1 MKSVSDQKSELR
13 ARMLKLRKSI
23 DEEDWQARSET
34 IINELKKIPEFIN
47 SDVIHC
53 YVSMNDRKEVNTH
66 SLLNDLIS
74 SGKKVIVPVT
84 DFETG
89 ELKHSELRSFEDLK
103 KNKWGVPEPDEIH
116 PQKQKTDLILV
127 PLLAA
132 DKDFNRLGYGKG
144 FYDRFL
150 KKENAVKI
158 GLLFDEFIL
167 DQIPVENFDEKL
179 DILITEKM
187 ILRCNNSDL
196 GS

>member
-1 MKSVSDQKSELR
+1 MSVSDQKSELR

-23 DEEDWQARSET
+23 DEEDWETRSET
-34 IINELKKIPEFIN
+34 IINELKKIPEFIA

-53 YVSMNDRKEVNTH
+53 FVSMNDRKEVNTH

-89 ELKHSELRSFEDLK
+89 ELKHSELKSFQDLK
-103 KNKWGVPEPDEIH
+103 ENKWGVLEPDEIH
-116 PQKQKTDLILV
+116 PPTKEMDMILV
-127 PLLAA
+127 PLLAV

-150 KKENAVKI
+150 KKENAVKV
-158 GLLFDEFIL
+158 GLLFDDFLI

-187 ILRCNNSDL
+187 ILRRNNRDL

>member
-1 MKSVSDQKSELR
+1 MSVSDQKSELR
-13 ARMLKLRKSI
+13 ARLLKLRKSI
-23 DEEDWQARSET
+23 NEEDWQIRSET
-34 IINELKKIPEFIN
+34 IINELKKIPEFIT

-53 YVSMNDRKEVNTH
+53 FVSMNDRKEINTH
-66 SLLNDLIS
+66 SLLDDLIS
-74 SGKKVIVPVT
+74 SEKKVIVPVT
-84 DFETG
+84 DFEKG
-89 ELKHSELRSFEDLK
+89 ELKHSELRSFKDLRE
-103 KNKWGVPEPDEIH
+103 NKWGVMEPVEIH
-116 PQKQKTDLILV
+116 PQTQQTDLILV

-150 KKENAVKI
+150 KKENAVKV
-158 GLLFDEFIL
+158 GLLFDDFLL

-187 ILRCNNSDL
+187 ILRRNNSDL

>member
-1 MKSVSDQKSELR
+1 MSVSDQKSELR
-13 ARMLKLRKSI
+13 ARLLKLRKSI
-23 DEEDWQARSET
+23 NEEDWQIRSET
-34 IINELKKIPEFIN
+34 IINELKKIPEFIT

-53 YVSMNDRKEVNTH
+53 FVSMNDRKEINTH
-66 SLLNDLIS
+66 SLLDDLIS
-74 SGKKVIVPVT
+74 SEKKVIVPVT

-89 ELKHSELRSFEDLK
+89 ELKHSELRSFKDLRE
-103 KNKWGVPEPDEIH
+103 NKWGVMEPVEIH
-116 PQKQKTDLILV
+116 PQTQQTDLILV

-150 KKENAVKI
+150 KKENAVKV
-158 GLLFDEFIL
+158 GLLFDDFLL

-187 ILRCNNSDL
+187 ILRRNNSDL

>member
-1 MKSVSDQKSELR
+1 MSVSDQKSELR
-13 ARMLKLRKSI
+13 SRLLRLRNSI
-23 DEEDWQARSET
+23 DIEDWQARSET

-47 SDVIHC
+47 SNVIHC
-53 YVSMNDRKEVNTH
+53 FVSMNDRKEINTH

-74 SGKKVIVPVT
+74 SEKKVIVPVT

-89 ELKHSELRSFEDLK
+89 VLNHSELRSFEDLK
-103 KNKWGVPEPDEIH
+103 KNKWGVLEPDKIH
-116 PQKQKTDLILV
+116 PQTQETDLILV

-150 KKENAVKI
+150 KKESAVKI
-158 GLLFDEFIL
+158 GLLFDDFLL

-179 DILITEKM
+179 DILITEKK
-187 ILRCNNSDL
+187 ILRRNNRDL

>member
-1 MKSVSDQKSELR
+1 MSVSDQKSELR

-23 DEEDWQARSET
+23 DEEDWETRSET
-34 IINELKKIPEFIN
+34 IINELKKIPEFIA

-53 YVSMNDRKEVNTH
+53 FVSMNDRKEVNTH
-66 SLLNDLIS
+66 FLLNDLIS

-89 ELKHSELRSFEDLK
+89 ELKHSELKSFQDLK
-103 KNKWGVPEPDEIH
+103 ENKWGVLEPDEIH
-116 PQKQKTDLILV
+116 PPTKEMDMILV
-127 PLLAA
+127 PLLAV

-150 KKENAVKI
+150 KKENAVKV
-158 GLLFDEFIL
+158 GLLFDDFLI

-187 ILRCNNSDL
+187 ILRRNNRDL

>member
-1 MKSVSDQKSELR
+1 
-13 ARMLKLRKSI
+13 
-23 DEEDWQARSET
+23 
-34 IINELKKIPEFIN
+34 
-47 SDVIHC
+47 
-53 YVSMNDRKEVNTH
+53 MNDRKEVNTH
-66 SLLNDLIS
+66 SLLKDLIS

-89 ELKHSELRSFEDLK
+89 ELKHSELWSFKDLK
-103 KNKWGVPEPDEIH
+103 ENKWGVLEPDEIH

-158 GLLFDEFIL
+158 GLLFDGFL
-167 DQIPVENFDEKL
+167 VDQIPVENFDEKL
-179 DILITEKM
+179 DILITEK
-187 ILRCNNSDL
+187 RF
-196 GS
+196 

>member
-1 MKSVSDQKSELR
+1 MSVSDQKSELR
-13 ARMLKLRKSI
+13 ARLLKLRKSI
-23 DEEDWQARSET
+23 KKEDWQSWSET
-34 IINELKKIPEFIN
+34 IINELKIIPEFIN

-53 YVSMNDRKEVNTH
+53 FVSMNDRKEVNTH
-66 SLLNDLIS
+66 SLLKDLIS

-89 ELKHSELRSFEDLK
+89 ELKHSELWSFKDLK
-103 KNKWGVPEPDEIH
+103 ENKWGVLEPDEIH

-158 GLLFDEFIL
+158 GLLFDGFL
-167 DQIPVENFDEKL
+167 VDQIPVENFDEKL
-179 DILITEKM
+179 DILITEKK
-187 ILRCNNSDL
+187 ILRRNNSDL